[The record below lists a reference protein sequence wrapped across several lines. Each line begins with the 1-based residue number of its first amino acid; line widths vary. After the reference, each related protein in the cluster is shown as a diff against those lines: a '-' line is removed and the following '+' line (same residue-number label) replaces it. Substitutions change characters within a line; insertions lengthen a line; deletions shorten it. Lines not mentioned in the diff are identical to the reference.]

1 MGSLIIE
8 TDEDDLDE
16 WEREWKEK
24 DSGEHDA

>member
-8 TDEDDLDE
+8 ADEDDLDE
-16 WEREWKEK
+16 WQREWKE